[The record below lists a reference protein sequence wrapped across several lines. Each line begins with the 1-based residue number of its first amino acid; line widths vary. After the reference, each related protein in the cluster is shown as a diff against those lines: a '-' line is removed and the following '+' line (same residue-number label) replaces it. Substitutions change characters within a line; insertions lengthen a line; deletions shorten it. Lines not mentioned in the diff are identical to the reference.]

1 MENKRKFAAIF
12 SSTIGLL
19 VPVLIFSIMGL
30 KIISGILT
38 MIFANGTGI
47 LTMIFANDTGVLSL
61 ITQILGAGFLSL
73 VAIGFLCCYLSG
85 KNSDVSPSGLMC
97 IRVYTMITGISSFI
111 VYIIK
116 GIVILIGMIVGGA
129 VASYADSGMA
139 AIIIIVLCLFLAYFI
154 FMGVINLMYAVK
166 MNGFLA
172 AVRWSDRNSEIL
184 SVGFLRF
191 FIILKIIFTSLG
203 LIASIINMIIPMILE
218 EVLDELGDMAD
229 VVLSFLGISTDGIA
243 ISIVG
248 IFITLATL
256 VVYICI
262 FMLLGKVKVDIINN
276 DAQEYENNMEDTNNY
291 NEPLEYEHDDEG
303 TDILSGKG
311 EITYTE
317 EPEVV
322 EMPVVEEKPVIE
334 EPKKVGHITA
344 ISGEEK
350 GCSYPIEDGD
360 EIIIGKD
367 PKCAHIIVSNNYQK
381 VSRIHCGVKYDAA
394 SDKYIVIDYS
404 TNGTYINS
412 ITKGRLTKGVYTPL
426 PKGTIINL
434 SKEVIDFKLD

>member
-19 VPVLIFSIMGL
+19 VPILIFSIMGL

-38 MIFANGTGI
+38 MIFANGTG
-47 LTMIFANDTGVLSL
+47 VLAL

-97 IRVYTMITGISSFI
+97 IRVYTMITGICTFI
-111 VYIIK
+111 RDIII
-116 GIVILIGMIVGGA
+116 GIVVLMAIIVGGA
-129 VASYADSGMA
+129 VASYADSGLA
-139 AIIIIVLCLFLAYFI
+139 VVFIILACII

-172 AVRWSDRNSEIL
+172 VVRWSDRNSGIL
-184 SVGFLRF
+184 SVGFFRF

-229 VVLSFLGISTDGIA
+229 VVLSFLGIYTDGIA

-248 IFITLATL
+248 ILITIAVL
-256 VVYICI
+256 VVYIGI

-291 NEPLEYEHDDEG
+291 NESLEYEHDDEG

-350 GCSYPIEDGD
+350 GCSYPIEDGE

-434 SKEVIDFKLD
+434 SKEAIDFKLD